1 MVDYFNDLLGAP
13 KAVGAYSQAAQ
24 SGNLVYLSGQIGL
37 DPETGAIVEGG
48 IEAQTKRVLAN
59 IRAVL
64 TALTLDFRNVVK
76 TTIFLTDMADFKLV
90 NEIYMVELKEA
101 KPARST
107 IKVAGLPLGAL
118 VEIEMIAERLS
129 AAR

>member
-1 MVDYFNDLLGAP
+1 L
-13 KAVGAYSQAAQ
+13 
-24 SGNLVYLSGQIGL
+24 
-37 DPETGAIVEGG
+37 
-48 IEAQTKRVLAN
+48 
-59 IRAVL
+59 
-64 TALTLDFRNVVK
+64 
-76 TTIFLTDMADFKLV
+76 